1 MKKADFEE
9 WKKIYDAISNCS
21 DIYTVKSF
29 KPWESEAGKQFITVQ
44 LIARDEEETEE
55 PEPEVKE
62 EVSNEETEDSPSFD
76 SFYEDDDVSPVE
88 KYSES

>member
-1 MKKADFEE
+1 MKKADFDE
-9 WKKIYDAISNCS
+9 WKRIYDAISNCS

-44 LIARDEEETEE
+44 LVARDEEENE

-76 SFYEDDDVSPVE
+76 SFYDDDDVGKVARTL
-88 KYSES
+88 ES